1 MLLSSLIAL
10 GLLALAFGLALG
22 YAAIRF
28 KVEGD
33 PLVDQ
38 FDAILPQTQ
47 CGRMH
52 MHSTT

>member
-28 KVEGD
+28 NAT
-33 PLVDQ
+33 DQ
-38 FDAILPQTQ
+38 YSP
-47 CGRMH
+47 GK
-52 MHSTT
+52 